1 MWWGDNRRVPTAVQ
15 SISGKAHN
23 QELST
28 KAIRK
33 GSTLLSISTDLTV
46 AKYTPPPA
54 SAAFSPQ
61 DVNLLPHGV
70 ASSSADKWAL
80 WAQDSELLQL
90 WDYSFYTP
98 SFNYGS
104 FRLLTFRLMQ
114 FLFHVHVLVCHKKT
128 KHGFFFFQKLQRT
141 FSQVV
146 SGITLQYHT
155 WPVDRCGTI
164 FWNKPW
170 RGNFLYFHEPHCCY
184 EEILYFYSYSS
195 VPARPSW
202 F

>member
-1 MWWGDNRRVPTAVQ
+1 MHTTTSGSRLQSSGCEFAPPWGCQQYCRQV
-15 SISGKAHN
+15 
-23 QELST
+23 
-28 KAIRK
+28 
-33 GSTLLSISTDLTV
+33 
-46 AKYTPPPA
+46 
-54 SAAFSPQ
+54 SP
-61 DVNLLPHGV
+61 
-70 ASSSADKWAL
+70 SL
-80 WAQDSELLQL
+80 WAPDSELLQL
-90 WDYSFYTP
+90 WDYSFYKQ

-104 FRLLTFRLMQ
+104 FRLLLTFSLMQ

-184 EEILYFYSYSS
+184 EDILYFYSYSS